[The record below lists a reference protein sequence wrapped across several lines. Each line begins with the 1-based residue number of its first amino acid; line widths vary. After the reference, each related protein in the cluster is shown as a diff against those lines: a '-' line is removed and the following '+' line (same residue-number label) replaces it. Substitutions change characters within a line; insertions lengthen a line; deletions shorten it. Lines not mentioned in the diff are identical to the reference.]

1 MSITGQI
8 ELGAVVSLWRY
19 PVKSMMGEEL
29 NAAEF
34 TERGLLGDRAY
45 ALVDNSDGKAATAK
59 NPRKWPRLFDFRA
72 TFIEWVRPAAKLPP
86 VRIALPDGTT
96 LTSDQGDLDQTLSEA
111 LDREVTFRAARDGA
125 VNAEEYWPDMEGL
138 DHRDTVTD
146 FTLPEGT
153 FFDVA
158 MVHLLTTA
166 TLDRLRELYPQGRFE
181 VRRFRPNIVVQLASG
196 EKGFAENAWVGHTLA
211 IGTAVR
217 LNITGPC
224 GRCVMTTLAQGDLPR
239 DPGILRTAAQHNQV
253 NVGVYAAVVRRGTIR
268 RGDPTHEAAK
278 PPGGGCPPVQHV
290 RRREGSK
297 AKEAQIGCR
306 EERKAARS
314 NQRRSPGRYPRV
326 DPSKR
331 APETTIRRPTPRRSG
346 DCPAAVDGPSGLDL
360 TGRPG
365 RTLATLDETTSCPC
379 RAPPRSRGR
388 AYSGGLRVSSGP

>member
-1 MSITGQI
+1 MPNAAQI
-8 ELGAVVSLWRY
+8 EPGSVVSLWRY

-29 NAAEF
+29 NATEV

-45 ALVDNSDGKAATAK
+45 ALVDSPDGKVATAK

-72 TFIEWVRPAAKLPP
+72 TFIEPAQAAAKIPP

-96 LTSDQGDLDQTLSEA
+96 VTSDQGDLNQILSKA
-111 LDREVTFRAARDGA
+111 LNREVALRAARGGA
-125 VNAEEYWPDMEGL
+125 VNAEEYWPDMDGL

-153 FFDVA
+153 FFDCA

-181 VRRFRPNIVVQLASG
+181 VRRFRPNIVVQLASD

-224 GRCVMTTLAQGDLPR
+224 GRCVMTTLAQGDLSW

-253 NVGVYAAVVRRGTIR
+253 NVGVYAAVARGGSIR
-268 RGDPTHEAAK
+268 RGDP
-278 PPGGGCPPVQHV
+278 
-290 RRREGSK
+290 
-297 AKEAQIGCR
+297 
-306 EERKAARS
+306 ARI
-314 NQRRSPGRYPRV
+314 
-326 DPSKR
+326 
-331 APETTIRRPTPRRSG
+331 E
-346 DCPAAVDGPSGLDL
+346 
-360 TGRPG
+360 
-365 RTLATLDETTSCPC
+365 
-379 RAPPRSRGR
+379 
-388 AYSGGLRVSSGP
+388 